1 MSRATIRTV
10 AERAGVS
17 TMTVSRVL
25 RGEGD
30 SQFSEQVMAAV
41 KELDYVPVRSA
52 LQNRHVKTR
61 SIGVLLDGEFV
72 FESLVG
78 FHTFSGLSQAAFEA
92 GYDLLLLQPKGHRP
106 LEEQKMQVLDRRCDG
121 FIFVVPSERPE
132 VLEALVD
139 NHFPAVT
146 CYSTDVPPGIHSV
159 VPDNAS
165 AIKQAVELLVQ
176 QGHQKTAM
184 WCGNEGHSDARER
197 KVAYEQAMRNSG
209 LKPFA
214 KNFDGMGCLLILE
227 ELLKKGIT
235 AVICH
240 NDQRALGLWDAANIR
255 GLRVPEELSLVGVD
269 DIDEAGERG
278 LTTFANPFRIIG
290 REAVTTMLAL
300 LQGSTPPNFCKR
312 MPMPIVQRTSVAPL
326 KEEL

>member
-1 MSRATIRTV
+1 
-10 AERAGVS
+10 
-17 TMTVSRVL
+17 MTVSRVL
-25 RGEGD
+25 RGEGE
-30 SQFSEQVMAAV
+30 SQFSDRVMAAV

-78 FHTFSGLSQAAFEA
+78 FQTFSGLSQAAFEA
-92 GYDLLLLQPKGHRP
+92 GYDLLLLQPKGHRS
-106 LEEQKMQVLDRRCDG
+106 LEVQKMQVLDRRCDG

-132 VLEALVD
+132 VLEALVE
-139 NHFPAVT
+139 NGFPAVT
-146 CYSTDVPPGIHSV
+146 CYSADVPPGICSV
-159 VPDNAS
+159 VPHNGV
-165 AIKQAVELLVQ
+165 AIKQAVELLTQ
-176 QGHQKTAM
+176 QGHQKIAM
-184 WCGNEGHSDARER
+184 WCASDGHSDARER

-214 KNFDGMGCLLILE
+214 KNFDGMRGLVVLE

-240 NDQRALGLWDAANIR
+240 NDQRALGLWNAANVR

-269 DIDEAGERG
+269 DIEEANERG
-278 LTTFANPFRIIG
+278 LTTFTNPFRTIG

-300 LQGSTPPNFCKR
+300 LQGSAPSSPCKR
-312 MPMPIVQRTSVAPL
+312 IPMPLVQRSSVAPL
-326 KEEL
+326 KRI